1 MIARIGS
8 GKKNEEFAGEE
19 EVRRESGKERDYRV
33 RCGGGQMAPAG
44 RPAGSKNKVREE
56 SKSMEKYVTGGEEII
71 VKAIEKIGK
80 EIEENICGR
89 MEKMNGNVMEQI
101 EQIRKE
107 WKEEKQRRD
116 EETRRNKE
124 VWVREKESIERRL
137 EILEWE
143 KEKKERERRRNNI
156 TIRGVDKWGENNLEQ
171 EVKEFIKEYLELE
184 VEIGKAFKLRI
195 GGGRY
200 IVVAMLENWEQ
211 KRDIMRKKRELKER
225 IFIDDD
231 LTKKEREMQG
241 YLREKAK
248 EEKVKGNR
256 AKIGYAK
263 IWVNDKCYWW
273 NEREKRLTEERR
285 MGRD

>member
-1 MIARIGS
+1 
-8 GKKNEEFAGEE
+8 
-19 EVRRESGKERDYRV
+19 
-33 RCGGGQMAPAG
+33 MAPAG

-71 VKAIEKIGK
+71 VKAMEKIGK
-80 EIEENICGR
+80 EIEEKICGR

-107 WKEEKQRRD
+107 WKEEKLMRD

-124 VWVREKESIERRL
+124 VWAKEKESIEKRL
-137 EILEWE
+137 ETLEWE
-143 KEKKERERRRNNI
+143 KEKKDRERRRNNI
-156 TIRGVDKWGENNLEQ
+156 TIRGVDEWGENNLEQ
-171 EVKEFIKEYLELE
+171 EVKEFIKESLKLE
-184 VEIGKAFKLRI
+184 VEIGKAFKLSTR
-195 GGGRY
+195 GGRY
-200 IVVAMLENWEQ
+200 TVVAELENWEQ

-225 IFIDDD
+225 IFINDD
-231 LTKKEREMQG
+231 LTKKEREIQDH
-241 YLREKAK
+241 LREKAK
-248 EEKVKGNR
+248 EERRKGNR

-273 NEREKRLTEERR
+273 NAREKRLTEERR